1 MNQNITPGTKVT
13 VGRGSAVWR
22 VSAAYLKGPNAG
34 HANLLS
40 TDGRYRARYLVA
52 IDRLHV
58 LEDQR

>member
-1 MNQNITPGTKVT
+1 MTITSGLKVR
-13 VGRGSAVWR
+13 VGKGAAVWR
-22 VSAAYLKGPNAG
+22 VSAVYSQGPNAG

-40 TDGRYRARYLVA
+40 TDGRYRARYMVP